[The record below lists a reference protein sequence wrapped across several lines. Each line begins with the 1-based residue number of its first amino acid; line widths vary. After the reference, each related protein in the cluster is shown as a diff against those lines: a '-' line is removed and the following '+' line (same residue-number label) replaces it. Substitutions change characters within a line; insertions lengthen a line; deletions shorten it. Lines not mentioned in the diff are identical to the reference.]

1 MVLSSQLLP
10 REECTLE
17 MRRSGGQSW
26 RRERTTWCR
35 QRITPPQRVAIDAIW
50 YIKATIA
57 TKENVRAIVREELEP
72 IETRLT
78 SIESEVRSIRR
89 ELDDLSEKFDNVSGF
104 RKEIDYALERGY

>member
-1 MVLSSQLLP
+1 
-10 REECTLE
+10 
-17 MRRSGGQSW
+17 
-26 RRERTTWCR
+26 
-35 QRITPPQRVAIDAIW
+35 
-50 YIKATIA
+50 
-57 TKENVRAIVREELEP
+57 VRAIVREELEP